1 MSWKDV
7 FVTNPCKVSYSNN
20 NVLVQT
26 SDKIHYLNL
35 DDLQSLIV
43 DTPEAVLT
51 SRALVEMAKKNVSV
65 ILCDTNYLPASAS
78 ISCLENSVSNL
89 KIKHQINWN
98 KKKIVDLWT
107 KIVHQK
113 IVNQIN
119 TLKNLKID
127 SLDLKKHLDRLE
139 LGDATNQEGVVASL
153 YFRKIQ
159 GLNFKRRD
167 KSFSVN
173 AALNYGYTV
182 ILNRIT
188 TEIASHGYLT
198 QLGIHHKSV
207 NNNLNL
213 SCDFIEIWRF
223 IIDDYVF
230 TSDLGELDTLAK
242 ARIIDRLNHQILY
255 NGSKQIVANAIKIFV
270 NDCLKYLSG
279 ELKDIKFE
287 VSEIEEPN
295 NENASDV

>member
-1 MSWKDV
+1 MSWRDV
-7 FVTNPCKVSYSNN
+7 FITNPCKVSYSNN

-26 SDKIHYLNL
+26 SDKISYLNL

-65 ILCDTNYLPASAS
+65 ILCDTNYLPASTS
-78 ISCLENSVSNL
+78 ISCLENSGSNL
-89 KIKHQINWN
+89 KIKRQIKWDR
-98 KKKIVDLWT
+98 KKVTDLWT
-107 KIVHQK
+107 KIVYQK

-119 TLKNLKID
+119 TLKRLKID
-127 SLDLKKHLDRLE
+127 STDLQKHLDCLE

-159 GLNFKRRD
+159 GLNFRRND
-167 KSFSVN
+167 KSFSTN
-173 AALNYGYTV
+173 AALDYGYTV

-188 TEIASHGYLT
+188 TEIISHGYLT
-198 QLGIHHKSV
+198 QLGIHHKNV

-213 SCDFIEIWRF
+213 GCDLIEIWHF
-223 IIDDYVF
+223 VVDDYVF
-230 TSDLGELDTLAK
+230 SKNIEEMTALEK
-242 ARIIDRLNHQILY
+242 ARIIDRLNHPILY
-255 NGSKQIVANAIKIFV
+255 NGKKQIIANAIKIFV

-279 ELKDIKFE
+279 ELESINFE
-287 VSEIEEPN
+287 VKEIEEQN